1 MVNGFLTIC
10 AGVVLLQLSKS
21 AKDVPD
27 TAVFKGDLDQIQTI
41 AEQEE
46 PETEPKA
53 DAIRGTAGIVRRI
66 SRARRRWE
74 IREFERLRE
83 EKAKEQLEPVGEDG
97 PTYEWDGLR
106 RRRTISARAPTATTA
121 GTTSPVSSRFPP
133 SFTEPPRTPH
143 PPLGMS
149 AFPTPQMLAEWE
161 RERDMPRT
169 PTLLSSIA
177 GTIRGRGR
185 YAATSSQP
193 GFPSEGKLGSP
204 MHPVPLTEIAVLA
217 RNAGDAGY
225 RGDGEDE
232 HGLPSAQDTEYRG
245 ADEML
250 APRTAD
256 SSSPRRQFSFH
267 NLFRRQPTTPAPDEE
282 QPRPRTGRHSLAG
295 GRRRGY
301 SNLQAK
307 SASEEER
314 IGLVK
319 EDSRGSIQEFPR
331 YEEVEVEADVS
342 GPPPAA
348 SPPASRYGRGI
359 TTPPRKGSDG
369 REAEV
374 AEFDARGRRRT
385 ASQSQ
390 GGSPPGTYPLPPLPD
405 GRARPSGGKDGTF
418 I

>member
-74 IREFERLRE
+74 IREFERLKE
-83 EKAKEQLEPVGEDG
+83 EKAKEQLEPVGENG

-106 RRRTISARAPTATTA
+106 RRRTLSVRPTTATT
-121 GTTSPVSSRFPP
+121 TSAVSSRFPP
-133 SFTEPPRTPH
+133 SSFTEPPRTPH

-149 AFPTPQMLAEWE
+149 AFPTQEMLAEWE
-161 RERDMPRT
+161 REREMPRT
-169 PTLLSSIA
+169 PSLLSSIA

-185 YAATSSQP
+185 YAATPSQP

-217 RNAGDAGY
+217 RNTGGAGY
-225 RGDGEDE
+225 RGDREDE
-232 HGLPSAQDTEYRG
+232 HGLPSTRDTEYRG
-245 ADEML
+245 ADGML
-250 APRTAD
+250 APDTAD
-256 SSSPRRQFSFH
+256 SSAPRRQFSFH
-267 NLFRRQPTTPAPDEE
+267 NLFRRQAPTPPADEE
-282 QPRPRTGRHSLAG
+282 QQRPKTGRHSLAG

-314 IGLVK
+314 VGLVK
-319 EDSRGSIQEFPR
+319 EDSGSSIQEFPR
-331 YEEVEVEADVS
+331 FEEVEVEADVVS
-342 GPPPAA
+342 GPQPAA
-348 SPPASRYGRGI
+348 SPPTSRYGRGI
-359 TTPPRKGSDG
+359 TTPPRKRSDG
-369 REAEV
+369 QETDV
-374 AEFDARGRRRT
+374 AEFDASGRRRNT
-385 ASQSQ
+385 SQSQ
-390 GGSPPGTYPLPPLPD
+390 GGSPPGTHPLPPLPD
-405 GRARPSGGKDGTF
+405 ERERPPGGKNGAF

>member
-74 IREFERLRE
+74 IREFERLKE
-83 EKAKEQLEPVGEDG
+83 EKAKEQLEPVGENG
-97 PTYEWDGLR
+97 PLYEWDGLR
-106 RRRTISARAPTATTA
+106 RRRTISVRAPTATS
-121 GTTSPVSSRFPP
+121 TSPVSSRFPA
-133 SFTEPPRTPH
+133 SFAEPPRTPH

-149 AFPTPQMLAEWE
+149 AFPTPEMMAEW
-161 RERDMPRT
+161 ERDMPRT
-169 PTLLSSIA
+169 PSLLSSIA

-185 YAATSSQP
+185 YGTTASQP
-193 GFPSEGKLGSP
+193 GFPSEGKQESP

-217 RNAGDAGY
+217 RNAGAAGY
-225 RGDGEDE
+225 RGESRDE

-245 ADEML
+245 VDGML
-250 APRTAD
+250 APGTAD
-256 SSSPRRQFSFH
+256 SSAPRRQFSFH
-267 NLFRRQPTTPAPDEE
+267 NLFRRQPATPVADEE
-282 QPRPRTGRHSLAG
+282 QQRPRTGRHSLAG

-319 EDSRGSIQEFPR
+319 EDSGSSIQEFPR
-331 YEEVEVEADVS
+331 FEEVEVGPDVS

-348 SPPASRYGRGI
+348 SPPTSRYGRGI

-374 AEFDARGRRRT
+374 TEFDARGRKRT
-385 ASQSQ
+385 VSQSQSQ
-390 GGSPPGTYPLPPLPD
+390 GGSPPGTHPLPPLPD
-405 GRARPSGGKDGTF
+405 KRERPSGGNAGAF